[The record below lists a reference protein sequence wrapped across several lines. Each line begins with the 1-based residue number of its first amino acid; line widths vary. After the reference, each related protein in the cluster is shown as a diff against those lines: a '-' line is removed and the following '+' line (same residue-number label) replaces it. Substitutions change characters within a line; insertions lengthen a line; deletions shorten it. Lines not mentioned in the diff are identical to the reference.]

1 MSNEYDFQS
10 YLYPAGSASSGGGA
24 AGAVQNLDVKIGTV
38 TTLEA
43 DKEATV
49 TAVKGAGGVTLN
61 FGIPKGAKGEDGS
74 AGSGG
79 GLSAFELMSLPERRK
94 FLFPKFQCKY
104 VPKPADMRNNEWLHI
119 GFTQSFDTQDD
130 VLHLQVTP
138 ILNDYRNFVVSNVTN
153 TGFDVKC
160 NYVPDFQGLFYMA
173 FVERIDV

>member
-43 DKEATV
+43 DEEATV

-79 GLSAFELMSLPERRK
+79 LSAFELMSLPERRI

-119 GFTQSFDTQDD
+119 DFTQRFDAQDD

-173 FVERIDV
+173 FVDYIEV

>member
-1 MSNEYDFQS
+1 MPNEYDFQS

-43 DKEATV
+43 DEEATV

-79 GLSAFELMSLPERRK
+79 LSAFELMSLPERRE

-104 VPKPADMRNNEWLHI
+104 VPKPAGMRNNEWLHI
-119 GFTQSFDTQDD
+119 DFTPRFDAQDN

-138 ILNDYRNFVVSNVTN
+138 IISDYRNFIVSNVTN
-153 TGFDVKC
+153 TGFDIKC

-173 FVERIDV
+173 FVDRVEV

>member
-43 DKEATV
+43 DEEATV

-79 GLSAFELMSLPERRK
+79 LSAFELMALPERRT

-119 GFTQSFDTQDD
+119 DFTQRFDDQYDA
-130 VLHLQVTP
+130 LHLQVTP
-138 ILNDYRNFVVSNVTN
+138 ILNDYRTFVVSNVTN

-160 NYVPDFQGLFYMA
+160 NYIPDFQGLFYMA
-173 FVERIDV
+173 FVERIKV

>member
-43 DKEATV
+43 DEEATV

-94 FLFPKFQCKY
+94 YLFPKFQCKY

-119 GFTQSFDTQDD
+119 DFTQRFDAQDD

-138 ILNDYRNFVVSNVTN
+138 ILNDFRNFVVSNVTN

-160 NYVPDFQGLFYMA
+160 NYVPDFQGLFYIA
-173 FVERIDV
+173 FVDHAEV

>member
-43 DKEATV
+43 DEEATV

-79 GLSAFELMSLPERRK
+79 GLSAFELMSLSERRT
-94 FLFPKFQCKY
+94 FLLPKFQCTY
-104 VPKPADMRNNEWLHI
+104 VPKPANMRNNVWLHI
-119 GFTQSFDTQDD
+119 DFTPRFDAQD

-138 ILNDYRNFVVSNVTN
+138 IINDYRSFLVSNVTN
-153 TGFDVKC
+153 TGFDIKC
-160 NYVPDFQGLFYMA
+160 NYVSDFQGLFYMA
-173 FVERIDV
+173 FVERAEV

>member
-43 DKEATV
+43 DEEATV

-79 GLSAFELMSLPERRK
+79 GLSAFELLSLPERRK

-104 VPKPADMRNNEWLHI
+104 VPKPAGIRNNEWLHI
-119 GFTQSFDTQDD
+119 DFTQRFDAQDD

-138 ILNDYRNFVVSNVTN
+138 ILGDYRNFVVSNVTN

-173 FVERIDV
+173 FVEHTEV